1 MEKFD
6 TIATPSPHWR
16 ESRQLSGSYI
26 AALSAGKARFQ
37 PNVTRRIKSKRL
49 PGGADWIRTGVAF
62 RHTFALFRPEK
73 WGFWRN
79 AQTENHDTG
88 KSGQTAR
95 RDDEIRTDGEVCPP
109 SCWSRGKIPGS
120 MNTGSNNSMKQL
132 LRGLTAAVFFT
143 FVVVGFADIET
154 GFVPDPE
161 DLRLHMESGL
171 RRIAYPC

>member
-1 MEKFD
+1 
-6 TIATPSPHWR
+6 
-16 ESRQLSGSYI
+16 
-26 AALSAGKARFQ
+26 
-37 PNVTRRIKSKRL
+37 
-49 PGGADWIRTGVAF
+49 
-62 RHTFALFRPEK
+62 
-73 WGFWRN
+73 
-79 AQTENHDTG
+79 
-88 KSGQTAR
+88 
-95 RDDEIRTDGEVCPP
+95 
-109 SCWSRGKIPGS
+109 